1 MNLAEK
7 IADYVVE
14 LRDSKIPKDVIRL
27 VKERV
32 IDSIGVALGAF
43 DAPPVVIARKVLSGF
58 DGKGSVGI
66 GVGQMSPDHAA
77 FLNGCMVRYIDFN
90 DTYLSKEALHP
101 SDNIPAVLAA
111 GEYMGVDGM
120 TFIKG
125 IVASYELSCRL
136 ADASSIRDRGWDHVT
151 YIALSSAVGSALVL
165 DLSREKVV
173 QAVNLAATPNIA
185 LRQTR
190 VGELSMWKGCAAANA
205 ARNGLFA
212 SLLAM
217 EGMTGPSPV
226 FEGEKGFFKQVSGD
240 LDIEFPKKE
249 YKIMKTSI
257 KKHPVEYHSMS
268 AVDAALTISKNID
281 DPSKITKIH
290 VDTFTVSYEIIVK
303 DPEKWDPKTKE
314 TADHSLPYIV
324 ATTLH
329 DGYIW
334 IDSYD
339 DEKLKRPGV
348 KDLMNKLDIAVG
360 EGFDNYY
367 PEGIPNRVIVEVVE
381 GAVYEDT
388 VIYPKGHFKN
398 PLKSEELYEKFER
411 LTKDKLNNYKDIWD
425 MVWRLESLGDVSE
438 INEAINAGLIR

>member
-7 IADYVVE
+7 IANYVVK
-14 LRDSKIPKDVIRL
+14 LRETDLPKDVIRL

-32 IDSIGVALGAF
+32 VDSIGVAIGAYN
-43 DAPPVVIARKVLSGF
+43 APPVTIARNVLSKFG
-58 DGKGSVGI
+58 GEGAI
-66 GVGQMSPDHAA
+66 GVGVGPLTPDHAA
-77 FLNGCMVRYIDFN
+77 FLNACMVRYIDFN

-101 SDNIPAVLAA
+101 SDNIPAVQAA
-111 GEYMGVDGM
+111 GEFMGIDGM

-125 IVASYELSCRL
+125 VVAAYELSCRL

-151 YIALSSAVGSALVL
+151 YIAIASAVGSALVL
-165 DLSREKVV
+165 DLPKEKIVE
-173 QAVNLAATPNIA
+173 AINLAATPNIA

-217 EGMTGPSPV
+217 DGMTGPSPV
-226 FEGEKGFFKQVSGD
+226 FEGERGFFKQVSGE
-240 LDIEFPKKE
+240 LTLKFPKND
-249 YKIMKTSI
+249 YKIRETSI

-268 AVDAALTISKNID
+268 AVDAALTIRKNID

-290 VDTFTVSYEIIVK
+290 IDTFTVSYQIIVK

-324 ATTLH
+324 ATTLY

-334 IDSYD
+334 VDSYT
-339 DEKLKRPGV
+339 DEKINRQEV
-348 KDLMNKLDIAVG
+348 KDLIKKIDIAVG
-360 EGFDNYY
+360 PGFDEYY
-367 PEGIPNRVIVEVVE
+367 PEGIPNKIVVEVAE

-398 PLKSEELYEKFER
+398 PMSSEELYEKFER
-411 LTKDKLNNYKDIWD
+411 LTKDRLSNYKDIWD
-425 MVWRLESLGDVSE
+425 MVWRLESLSDIRE
-438 INEAINAGLIR
+438 INEAINAGLIK